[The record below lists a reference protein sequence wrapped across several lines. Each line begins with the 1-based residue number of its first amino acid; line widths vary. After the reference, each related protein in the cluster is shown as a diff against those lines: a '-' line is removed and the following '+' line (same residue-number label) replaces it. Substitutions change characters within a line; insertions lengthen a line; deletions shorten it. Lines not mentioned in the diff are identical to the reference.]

1 MIYNFKTN
9 FKKFF
14 LYPIL
19 FWVISAFLLMIIF
32 FGLIAPDLGKFLK
45 AFFLNIF
52 ILGIFFGFSLLYLLY
67 NHLNFCKY
75 QRIEIERLFHGDF
88 KIKISNK
95 KNCHEILRTE
105 IEKCIVFQSIP
116 TYEKRSVLIFMGFQ
130 FEIFY
135 YKLILKDGTI
145 INISSSVCD
154 HFEKY
159 INTDKI
165 EYKRVF
171 MAVIKY
177 TEH

>member
-1 MIYNFKTN
+1 MIYRFKTN

-19 FWVISAFLLMIIF
+19 FWMIGSFFFSLLN
-32 FGLIAPDLGKFLK
+32 PDFEKFLK
-45 AFFLNIF
+45 AFSLLFF
-52 ILGIFFGFSLLYLLY
+52 TLGIFFGFSILYLLY
-67 NHLNFCKY
+67 NHLNYCKF
-75 QRIEIERLFHGDF
+75 QKIEIERLFHGDF

-95 KNCHEILRTE
+95 KSNHEILRTE
-105 IEKCIVFQSIP
+105 IEKCIIYQSIP
-116 TYEKRSVLIFMGFQ
+116 TYEKRDVLIFMGFQ

-165 EYKRVF
+165 EYKKVF
-171 MAVIKY
+171 MAVVK
-177 TEH
+177 